1 MAKRRKKSTNSIS
14 YLIAVIV
21 VAILSALGIRFGTQS
36 QQAVNVVN
44 LDNLENITITTGKEI
59 TQEFVSEEKENLQ
72 VYFFDVGQADSI
84 LVKNGDKTMLIDAGN
99 NEDGELLVKNLQTLQ
114 VTKIDYLIGTHPHE
128 DHIGGLDDIIQNFE
142 IENIYMPNVQTNTKT
157 FEDVLDAVAQKGLTI
172 TTPKVHDTFQIG
184 EAQCEIMA
192 VGDDENNLNLAS
204 IVIQMK
210 FDELTYLFTGDAEEE
225 IEQKLEVGKVNIL
238 KAGHHGSDTSSSEN
252 FLQKIAPEVAIISV
266 GEDNSYKHPSQTVLD
281 RLEQIGSKVYRTDK
295 VGNIWIEQKN
305 KKLKGGYYENS

>member
-1 MAKRRKKSTNSIS
+1 MAKRRKKSINSIS
-14 YLIAVIV
+14 YLIAVI
-21 VAILSALGIRFGTQS
+21 AAIILSALGIRFGTQS

-84 LVKNGDKTMLIDAGN
+84 LVKNEDKTMLIDAGN

-157 FEDVLDAVAQKGLTI
+157 FEDVLDAVAQKDLTI

-192 VGDDENNLNLAS
+192 VGDDADNLNLAS
-204 IVIQMK
+204 IVIQMN
-210 FDELTYLFTGDAEEE
+210 FDGLTYLFTGDAEEE
-225 IEQKLEVGKVNIL
+225 TEQKLEVGKVNIL
-238 KAGHHGSDTSSSEN
+238 KVGHHGSDTSSSEN

-266 GEDNSYKHPSQTVLD
+266 GEGNSYKHPSQTVLE
-281 RLEQIGSKVYRTDK
+281 RLEQIGSKIYRTDK
-295 VGNIWIEQKN
+295 VGNIWIEQK
-305 KKLKGGYYENS
+305 

>member
-1 MAKRRKKSTNSIS
+1 MAKRRKKSINSIS
-14 YLIAVIV
+14 YLIAVIT

-36 QQAVNVVN
+36 QQAISVVN

-84 LVKNGDKTMLIDAGN
+84 LVKNEDQTMLIDAGN

-157 FEDVLDAVAQKGLTI
+157 FEDVLDAVAQKDLTI

-192 VGDDENNLNLAS
+192 VGDDADNLNLAS

-238 KAGHHGSDTSSSEN
+238 KVGHHGSDTSSSEN

-266 GEDNSYKHPSQTVLD
+266 GEGNSYGHPSQIVLD
-281 RLEQIGSKVYRTDK
+281 RLEQIGSKVYRTDEA
-295 VGNIWIEQKN
+295 GNIWIEQK
-305 KKLKGGYYENS
+305 

>member
-1 MAKRRKKSTNSIS
+1 MTKSRKKSINFIS

-44 LDNLENITITTGKEI
+44 LDNLGNITITTGKEI

-84 LVKNGDKTMLIDAGN
+84 LVKNEDQTMLIDAGN

-157 FEDVLDAVAQKGLTI
+157 FEDVLDAVAQKDLTI

-192 VGDDENNLNLAS
+192 VGDDADNLNLAS

-238 KAGHHGSDTSSSEN
+238 KVGHHGSDTSSSEN

-266 GEDNSYKHPSQTVLD
+266 GEGNSYGHPSQTVLE

-295 VGNIWIEQKN
+295 VGNIWIEQK
-305 KKLKGGYYENS
+305 

>member
-1 MAKRRKKSTNSIS
+1 MAKRRKKSINSIS

-44 LDNLENITITTGKEI
+44 LDNLGNITITTGKEI

-84 LVKNGDKTMLIDAGN
+84 LVKNEDQTMLIDAGN

-157 FEDVLDAVAQKGLTI
+157 FEDVLDAVAQKDLTI

-192 VGDDENNLNLAS
+192 VGDDADNLNLAS

-238 KAGHHGSDTSSSEN
+238 KVGHHGSDTSSSEN

-266 GEDNSYKHPSQTVLD
+266 GEGNSYGHPSQTVLE

-295 VGNIWIEQKN
+295 VGNIWIEQK
-305 KKLKGGYYENS
+305 

>member
-84 LVKNGDKTMLIDAGN
+84 LVKNEDKTMLIDAGN

>member
-84 LVKNGDKTMLIDAGN
+84 LVKNEDQTMLIDAGN

-238 KAGHHGSDTSSSEN
+238 KVGHHGSDTSSSEN

-266 GEDNSYKHPSQTVLD
+266 GEGNSYKHPSQTVLD
-281 RLEQIGSKVYRTDK
+281 RLEQIGSKVYRTDEA
-295 VGNIWIEQKN
+295 GNIWIEQKKQTKN
-305 KKLKGGYYENS
+305 AQ

>member
-1 MAKRRKKSTNSIS
+1 MTKSRKKSINFIS

-44 LDNLENITITTGKEI
+44 LDNLGNITITTGKEI

-84 LVKNGDKTMLIDAGN
+84 LVKNEDQTMLIDAGN

-157 FEDVLDAVAQKGLTI
+157 FEDVLDAVAQKDLTI
-172 TTPKVHDTFQIG
+172 TTPKVHHTFQIG

-192 VGDDENNLNLAS
+192 VGDDADNLNLAS

-238 KAGHHGSDTSSSEN
+238 KVGHHGSDTSSSEN

-266 GEDNSYKHPSQTVLD
+266 GEGNSYGHPSQTVLE

-295 VGNIWIEQKN
+295 VGNIWIEQK
-305 KKLKGGYYENS
+305 